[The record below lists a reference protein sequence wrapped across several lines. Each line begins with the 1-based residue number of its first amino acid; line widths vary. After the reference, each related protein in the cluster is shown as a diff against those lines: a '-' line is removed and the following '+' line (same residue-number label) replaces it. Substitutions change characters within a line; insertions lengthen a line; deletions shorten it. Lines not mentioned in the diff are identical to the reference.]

1 MNLKTYQARSM
12 AEALQRVKAE
22 LGRDAVIL
30 HTRSFKSGG
39 VLGLCARNVVEITA
53 SRAHDVAELFPPA
66 SGPSTSGG
74 PNAAAVGPK
83 PPVASVAAVTAG
95 ARVAASTPVSPPERT
110 GADAPAALVSL
121 RDEMSAVRRGLD
133 AVLRE
138 TRLSR
143 APALPA
149 ELVETYTQLLSQ
161 QVADELARELLADLA
176 ACASDASAVRDRL
189 RQRLAAMV
197 PIAGPLTFGVDGRP
211 RVVALVGPTG
221 MGKTTTLAKLAASA
235 KLRDGRR
242 VGLITIDQY
251 RIGAVEQ
258 LRTYASILE
267 IPLHAVSNDAEM
279 KAALERL
286 SNCELVLIDTAGR
299 SPNDEPR
306 LADLQA
312 LLATASPHEV
322 HLVLAST
329 HAESAA
335 LRAAGQFARLGADR
349 IVFTKLDE
357 AVGFGVM
364 LNVLRQVGLKL
375 SYVTHGQSV
384 PSDIAVADAGA
395 IADRLLSAAE
405 GGAGR

>member
-1 MNLKTYQARSM
+1 M

-30 HTRSFKSGG
+30 HTRSFKRGG

-53 SRAHDVAELFPPA
+53 SRATDVADLIPPPA
-66 SGPSTSGG
+66 GASAGG
-74 PNAAAVGPK
+74 GPK
-83 PPVASVAAVTAG
+83 PPVSSPVAAAG
-95 ARVAASTPVSPPERT
+95 NGRAAAAPQTPSPERVVV
-110 GADAPAALVSL
+110 DAPAALDCL
-121 RDEMSAVRRGLD
+121 RVEMTAVRRGLD

-149 ELVETYTQLLSQ
+149 DLVETYTQLLSQ
-161 QVADELARELLADLA
+161 QVADELARDLLADLH
-176 ACASDASAVRDRL
+176 ACAGDAAAVRERL
-189 RQRLAAMV
+189 RHRLAAMV
-197 PIAGPLTFGVDGRP
+197 PTAGPLTFGVPGRP

-242 VGLITIDQY
+242 VALITIDQY

-267 IPLHAVSNDAEM
+267 IPLHAVSSPAEM
-279 KAALERL
+279 KAALESL
-286 SNCELVLIDTAGR
+286 SGCELVLIDTAGR

-395 IADRLLSAAE
+395 IADRLLAGIE
-405 GGAGR
+405 GGMGR